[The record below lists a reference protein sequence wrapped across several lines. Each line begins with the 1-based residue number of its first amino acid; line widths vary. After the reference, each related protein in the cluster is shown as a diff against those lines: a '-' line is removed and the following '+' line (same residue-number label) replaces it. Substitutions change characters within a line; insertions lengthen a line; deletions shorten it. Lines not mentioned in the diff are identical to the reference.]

1 MNQDEEF
8 AEGCGVRICGRLKSA
23 ARWQHG
29 RSTHVHVRARP
40 RMPLFYCDLR
50 DNAIPNCK
58 LWTCVRALA
67 EEWLLKRLAIS
78 TPAIIDNNIESAA
91 HSALQQ
97 IIGVSAAETNE
108 TNERRWPLTRTP
120 RYLTRVR
127 ASMRPHYLS
136 SGHLLGAPLPPAT
149 HDKYVKIHGKSED
162 YSPNACGTTLVPR
175 DVYSFI
181 KHVLNP
187 YLINA
192 VNSYRLMYVV
202 GPTSRMF
209 FGF

>member
-1 MNQDEEF
+1 MDRGGLRES
-8 AEGCGVRICGRLKSA
+8 AEGLRVGKTERGYEPGRRVRRGSTRGSA
-23 ARWQHG
+23 EGWRAPHAGQHG

-40 RMPLFYCDLR
+40 RMPLFYSDLR

-162 YSPNACGTTLVPR
+162 HSPNACGTTLVPGTC
-175 DVYSFI
+175 I
-181 KHVLNP
+181 LLLN
-187 YLINA
+187 
-192 VNSYRLMYVV
+192 
-202 GPTSRMF
+202 TSWTHLW
-209 FGF
+209 

>member
-1 MNQDEEF
+1 
-8 AEGCGVRICGRLKSA
+8 
-23 ARWQHG
+23 
-29 RSTHVHVRARP
+29 
-40 RMPLFYCDLR
+40 MPLFYSDLR

-136 SGHLLGAPLPPAT
+136 SGPLPPAT

-162 YSPNACGTTLVPR
+162 HGPSACGTTLVPR
-175 DVYSFI
+175 DVYSSI
-181 KHVLNP
+181 KYVLNP
-187 YLINA
+187 SLINA
-192 VNSYRLMYVV
+192 VISYRLMCVV